1 MIPEDRDRMLVL
13 CRRIYRES
21 DPRKLAL
28 WITELH
34 KLIQRK
40 VEELRDNHRNERSPL
55 ELK

>member
-28 WITELH
+28 WITDLH